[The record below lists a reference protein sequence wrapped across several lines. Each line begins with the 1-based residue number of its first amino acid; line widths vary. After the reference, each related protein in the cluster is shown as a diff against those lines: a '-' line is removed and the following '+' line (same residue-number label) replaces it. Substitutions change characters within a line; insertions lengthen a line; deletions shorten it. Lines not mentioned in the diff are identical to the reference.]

1 VITVHEHFGF
11 DNRNQSGFLA
21 QRGVAGQGLRV
32 GLDATPAGTWSNNMA
47 GFAEKSTRLASNGVF
62 AINRGAC
69 GQGRA
74 AQRAQVEKLPAGN
87 SILKQFKHSSVLF
100 FIAVTAM
107 SQAKASAE
115 VISGRAAT
123 ASTVRALLF
132 TI

>member
-1 VITVHEHFGF
+1 
-11 DNRNQSGFLA
+11 
-21 QRGVAGQGLRV
+21 
-32 GLDATPAGTWSNNMA
+32 
-47 GFAEKSTRLASNGVF
+47 
-62 AINRGAC
+62 
-69 GQGRA
+69 
-74 AQRAQVEKLPAGN
+74 VEKLPAGN